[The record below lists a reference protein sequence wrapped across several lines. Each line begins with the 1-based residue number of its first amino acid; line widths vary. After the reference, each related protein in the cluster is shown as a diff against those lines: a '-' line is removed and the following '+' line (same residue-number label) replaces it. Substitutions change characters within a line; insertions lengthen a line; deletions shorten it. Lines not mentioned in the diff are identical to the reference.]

1 MKSNFYQF
9 LENKKQGEMLV
20 KQGKISQE
28 VFNDILNSDPTPT
41 KKFTGWMAQQWA
53 LGYVNDIDMLRNTV
67 EEFNSFAERN
77 KTKKKDIYQYK
88 SFKELKSEVDEL
100 NNRGD
105 ISVSELEDDYEV
117 IRDDENLLVIVP
129 HTHEASRKLGL
140 SKFAYRACA
149 EGKDSAWCTTY
160 KAPNHFN
167 DYYYKNNVTF
177 YYIKVNS
184 KIIQKKL
191 KEERFGEMHFVVA
204 LVIYEDGNKEA
215 YDANDKVF
223 SGSVLEKYLSI
234 IGLK

>member
-1 MKSNFYQF
+1 MNFIQF
-9 LENKKQGEMLV
+9 MENKKQAEMLV

-28 VFNDILNSDPTPT
+28 IFDIIVNSDPTPT

-53 LGYVNDIDMLRNTV
+53 LGNVDNIDLLRNTI
-67 EEFNSFAERN
+67 EEFNSFIERN
-77 KTKKKDIYQYK
+77 RTKKRDLYQYK

-100 NNRGD
+100 NNEGD
-105 ISVSELEDDYEV
+105 ISVSELENDYEI
-117 IRDDENLLVIVP
+117 IRDDEKLLVMVP

-140 SKFAYRACA
+140 SKFAYRKCG

-167 DYYYKNNVTF
+167 DIYYNNNITF

-184 KIIQKKL
+184 TIIQNQL
-191 KEERFGEMHFVVA
+191 KEEGFNEPYFVVA
-204 LVIYEDGNKEA
+204 LLVDENGIKEA
-215 YDANDKVF
+215 YDGNDKKF
-223 SGSVLEKYLSI
+223 KGKELIRYLNI